1 MIKAVAFDLD
11 GTLLPMNEDE
21 FVKIYFGLLCKKL
34 APLGYDKDELIKT
47 VWAGTKAMIINDGK
61 KINEEVF
68 WHIFTEKYGNES
80 INVKPYF
87 DEFYKNEFKQTK
99 ITCGENTLAKEAV
112 KLARQKGLKV
122 ILASRPVF
130 PKVGMLTRMNFVGLE
145 ENDFDYITCYENSKF
160 TKPNPK
166 FYEEFLENNNLLS
179 SEVIYFGNSETEDYI
194 PATEAGIKTY
204 LIDDEK
210 GIKFDEVLKIIDEI
224 NSAD

>member
-21 FVKIYFGLLCKKL
+21 FVKTYFGLLCKKL
-34 APLGYDKDELIKT
+34 VPMGYDKDELIST
-47 VWAGTKAMIINDGK
+47 VWAGTKAMIKNDGK
-61 KINEEVF
+61 NSNEDAF
-68 WHIFTEKYGNES
+68 WQIFTSKYGAES
-80 INVKPYF
+80 ISAKPYF

-99 ITCGENTLAKEAV
+99 TTCGENELAKEAV

-130 PKVGMLTRMNFVGLE
+130 PRVGMVTRMSFVGLE
-145 ENDFDYITCYENSKF
+145 ENDFDYITSYENSHF

-166 FYEEFLENNNLLS
+166 FYEEFLEKNNLLP

-194 PATEAGIKTY
+194 PATESGIKTY
-204 LIDDEK
+204 LIDDEQ
-210 GIKFDEVLKIIDEI
+210 KFNFKDIIEIINKI
-224 NSAD
+224 